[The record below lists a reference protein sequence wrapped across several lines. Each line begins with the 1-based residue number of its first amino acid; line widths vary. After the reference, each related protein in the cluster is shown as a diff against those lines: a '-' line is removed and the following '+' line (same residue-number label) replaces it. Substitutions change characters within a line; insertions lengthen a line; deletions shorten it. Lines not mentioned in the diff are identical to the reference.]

1 MKTRSVVL
9 LIVAALLVGGAIT
22 YTMLREPERPRVVF
36 PNNEAPAQPRRTPN
50 TSDSYRQA
58 PQPTPEATEGED

>member
-9 LIVAALLVGGAIT
+9 LILAALLVGGAIT
-22 YTMLREPERPRVVF
+22 FTVLREPDRPRAVF
-36 PNNEAPAQPRRTPN
+36 PNNDAPAQPRRTPN

-58 PQPTPEATEGED
+58 PQPAPEPTEAED